1 MGRGTGRRGS
11 FCDPFAAEAVK
22 ASRRPNRRLIQGG
35 EGWLRGRSVLWH
47 NRQYN
52 ACCQKPLSRDF
63 ENHRPASEG
72 AWLVSIGLFGSCH
85 KATQRSRQVKGLY
98 AAGRPSLY
106 LLMPAGR
113 SGALGPKV
121 SYGHTLSFGSRGT
134 DGEGFHAHAA
144 ELGFSPED
152 CDPSNLLEVFYQSKA
167 HRSHALLRILK
178 RHLRQVKD
186 GAFCYRCKGDFPA
199 FR

>member
-1 MGRGTGRRGS
+1 MR
-11 FCDPFAAEAVK
+11 
-22 ASRRPNRRLIQGG
+22 SR
-35 EGWLRGRSVLWH
+35 SALWR

-63 ENHRPASEG
+63 ENHRPASKG
-72 AWLVSIGLFGSCH
+72 AWLVSIGLSGSCH
-85 KATQRSRQVKGLY
+85 KVTQRSRQVKGLY

-134 DGEGFHAHAA
+134 DGETSR
-144 ELGFSPED
+144 EP
-152 CDPSNLLEVFYQSKA
+152 LLRKASTRMPLNWDFPRRTAMPQVFLKFFYLSKA
-167 HRSHALLRILK
+167 RRSQALLRILK
-178 RHLRQVKD
+178 RHLHQVKD

-199 FR
+199 FRIAFLQTKQA

>member
-1 MGRGTGRRGS
+1 MRGS
-11 FCDPFAAEAVK
+11 SA
-22 ASRRPNRRLIQGG
+22 
-35 EGWLRGRSVLWH
+35 LWR

-72 AWLVSIGLFGSCH
+72 AWLVSIVLSGSCR
-85 KATQRSRQVKGLY
+85 KAAPKKPASKGAMCGRQTALVFAHACGSLWDPWAQGILWTHAFLRLPWHGWGNEQGTL
-98 AAGRPSLY
+98 AAQ
-106 LLMPAGR
+106 
-113 SGALGPKV
+113 
-121 SYGHTLSFGSRGT
+121 
-134 DGEGFHAHAA
+134 GFHAHAA
-144 ELGFSPED
+144 EFGFSPEN
-152 CDPSNLLEVFYQSKA
+152 CDAPSFPEVFYLSKA
-167 HRSHALLRILK
+167 RRSQALLRILK

>member
-1 MGRGTGRRGS
+1 MLWTTGS
-11 FCDPFAAEAVK
+11 IMLAVK
-22 ASRRPNRRLIQGG
+22 N
-35 EGWLRGRSVLWH
+35 
-47 NRQYN
+47 
-52 ACCQKPLSRDF
+52 PLSRDF

-85 KATQRSRQVKGLY
+85 KATQRSPASKGAMCGRQTALVFAHACG
-98 AAGRPSLY
+98 SLWG
-106 LLMPAGR
+106 P
-113 SGALGPKV
+113 LGPKV
-121 SYGHTLSFGSRGT
+121 SYGHTLSFAPVHGWGNEQGT
-134 DGEGFHAHAA
+134 LAAQGFHAHAA

-167 HRSHALLRILK
+167 RRSQALLRILK

>member
-1 MGRGTGRRGS
+1 M
-11 FCDPFAAEAVK
+11 
-22 ASRRPNRRLIQGG
+22 
-35 EGWLRGRSVLWH
+35 LWH

-72 AWLVSIGLFGSCH
+72 AWLVSIGLSGSCH
-85 KATQRSRQVKGLY
+85 KVTQRSRQVKGLC
-98 AAGRPSLY
+98 AAGRPPLY
-106 LLMPAGR
+106 LLMR
-113 SGALGPKV
+113 GPWAQ
-121 SYGHTLSFGSRGT
+121 GILWTHAFLRLPWHGWGNEQGTLAAQ
-134 DGEGFHAHAA
+134 GFHAHAA

-167 HRSHALLRILK
+167 RRSHALLRILK

>member
-1 MGRGTGRRGS
+1 MR
-11 FCDPFAAEAVK
+11 
-22 ASRRPNRRLIQGG
+22 SR
-35 EGWLRGRSVLWH
+35 SALWR

-72 AWLVSIGLFGSCH
+72 AWLVSIGLSGSCH
-85 KATQRSRQVKGLY
+85 KVTQRSRQVKGLC
-98 AAGRPSLY
+98 AAGRPPLY
-106 LLMPAGR
+106 LLMR
-113 SGALGPKV
+113 GPWAQ
-121 SYGHTLSFGSRGT
+121 GILWTHAFLRLPWHGWGNEQGTLAAQ
-134 DGEGFHAHAA
+134 GFHAHAA

-167 HRSHALLRILK
+167 RRSQALLRILK

>member
-1 MGRGTGRRGS
+1 MGRGAGRRGS
-11 FCDPFAAEAVK
+11 FCDLFAAEAVK

-85 KATQRSRQVKGLY
+85 KATQRSRQVKGLC
-98 AAGRPSLY
+98 AAGRPPLY

-134 DGEGFHAHAA
+134 DGETSR
-144 ELGFSPED
+144 EP
-152 CDPSNLLEVFYQSKA
+152 
-167 HRSHALLRILK
+167 LLRKASTRMPLNW
-178 RHLRQVKD
+178 
-186 GAFCYRCKGDFPA
+186 DFPRRTA
-199 FR
+199 ILLTFSKFFISQKLAEVRLFCAY